1 MSDYFD
7 DKDTSTPRHEPARQP
22 DPAPR
27 AEPHL
32 GDARSQPRQ
41 EEAPAG
47 SGLAHERRDERRY
60 IRVSPTF
67 EVRFDDGNRFRG
79 LDLSQGGFAIES
91 PRPMR
96 QDARVRGSIAI
107 TTASGELLVPVSAQC
122 RHSLAL
128 EGRGGAHHA
137 GFEITDISPSH
148 LELLRRVVRA
158 HLAGRPLDVEQ
169 MVQGEDAQTPRKRRG
184 TGSTPQAAARPPR
197 PMGRYVALFI
207 GFAVLAVVAAA
218 TAYRNFMLIEPNF
231 AAVTA
236 PRIDIRAPSPGILMA
251 HELKAGDRVTRDE
264 RLTRVKDVDL
274 ESDLILAEAAQR
286 YNSQLIENLQ
296 ENLDGANGGQVSLAN
311 SAEPGNGDAVSFE
324 TVSPDIARA
333 RIDQFE
339 TARDFQASR
348 VTALQAR
355 QSQNEIYSPCDCLVA
370 WALSS
375 SDGTYIN
382 ESEKIMTLMRT
393 GDDEVMVEA
402 LVHMDDIDRIEP
414 DQLAYLSLPNASGPI
429 SARVRSV
436 ALDIERQ
443 PRAGFPS
450 WVRQQQNVAS
460 VLLVPEKPLPVESV
474 GTPVDV
480 RFTEQALLGA
490 TAEWIWQSGRRVV
503 QQASQ
508 LFSGI
513 GDNDT
518 ADTAG

>member
-7 DKDTSTPRHEPARQP
+7 HHDQETPSSRPASSPSRQ
-22 DPAPR
+22 R
-27 AEPHL
+27 AEPSL
-32 GDARSQPRQ
+32 GQAGHDASTSNGDSRP
-41 EEAPAG
+41 
-47 SGLAHERRDERRY
+47 GLAHERRDERRY
-60 IRVSPTF
+60 IRVTPTF
-67 EVRFDDGNRFRG
+67 EVRFEDGNRFRG
-79 LDLSQGGFAIES
+79 VDLSQGGFAIES
-91 PRPMR
+91 PKAMR
-96 QDARVRGSIAI
+96 KDARIRGEIAI
-107 TTASGELLVPVSAQC
+107 QTASGELLVPVGASC
-122 RHSLAL
+122 RHSLAQ
-128 EGRGGAHHA
+128 EGRAGTHHA

-148 LELLRRVVRA
+148 LELLRQVVRA
-158 HLAGRPLDVEQ
+158 HLAGRPLNVEQ
-169 MVQGEDAQTPRKRRG
+169 LLQGEDSQTPRKRRG
-184 TGSTPQAAARPPR
+184 AGSAPQPAARPPK
-197 PMGRYVALFI
+197 PLGRYVALFM
-207 GFAVLAVVAAA
+207 GFAVLAIVAAA
-218 TAYRNFMLIEPNF
+218 TAYRNFMLIEPSF

-251 HELKAGDRVTRDE
+251 HELEAGDRVTRDE
-264 RLTRVKDVDL
+264 ALTRVKDVDL

-296 ENLDGANGGQVSLAN
+296 ESLDSANGGQVSLAN
-311 SAEPGNGDAVSFE
+311 SAEPGNGEAVSFE
-324 TVSPDIARA
+324 TVSPAIAEA

-393 GDDEVMVEA
+393 GQDEVMVEA

-414 DQLAYLSLPNASGPI
+414 DQLAYLSLPNASGTI

-490 TAEWIWQSGRRVV
+490 TAEWIWQSGRGIY
-503 QQASQ
+503 QQASR
-508 LFSGI
+508 LFSSAEESPEA
-513 GDNDT
+513 NQ
-518 ADTAG
+518 AG